1 LSQIRLDHSL
11 SYLGTSPCALLTFSF
26 AFFPA
31 QNDTLM
37 CYLLDELHSYETDF
51 SDTLGPTLHEAT
63 ASFAGKA
70 VLLHSATMEAL
81 HMTHA
86 ALTTDMATLHKD
98 VMNISALQ
106 VAMAENICQSST
118 M

>member
-1 LSQIRLDHSL
+1 
-11 SYLGTSPCALLTFSF
+11 
-26 AFFPA
+26 
-31 QNDTLM
+31 M